1 MLVEMEGEITE
12 ALATVVIFGGG
23 GGDGGGR
30 SIKAMSSGELKEI

>member
-12 ALATVVIFGGG
+12 ALAKVVIFGGG